1 MKRYE
6 RIEELKENI
15 ETCISEI
22 SDHKYKHVLSDG
34 DMYDYEVLVKE
45 DAWRKKVHRYLT
57 VLLKNLVEL
66 KELTGI
72 EFHLRYENSQFVHIR
87 RDYDTIYTITFPEQI
102 ERVTVRD
109 LKIPHE
115 DNKRLEGFED
125 LVHRNDQIK
134 RWEMFSNC
142 EQLTLMIRTLEPD
155 DELMNQ
161 IKLLEEE
168 I

>member
-72 EFHLRYENSQFVHIR
+72 EFYLKSGDSQLLHIR
-87 RDYDTIYTITFPEQI
+87 HDYETMYTVTFPVRL
-102 ERVTVRD
+102 ERVTVRNLD
-109 LKIPHE
+109 IPGVE
-115 DNKRLEGFED
+115 NPGQE
-125 LVHRNDQIK
+125 HRYDQSK
-134 RWEMFSNC
+134 KWETLSNC
-142 EQLTLMIRTLEPD
+142 EQLALIIQTLEPD